1 MKSIIEYFYCLDLQ
15 ANESNP
21 PTVSSQKEDELYE
34 MLQALLSKEEFQMFE
49 KFVDVYGDRKAEECE
64 YYYKKGFKTAMRL
77 MMEACNDEDE
87 IKEKK
92 YENLF

>member
-1 MKSIIEYFYCLDLQ
+1 MKSIIEHFYNLELME
-15 ANESNP
+15 NENNP
-21 PTVSSQKEDELYE
+21 PTVPSQ
-34 MLQALLSKEEFQMFE
+34 MLKALLKKEEFKMFE
-49 KFVDVYGDRKAEECE
+49 KFVDFYGDRKAEECE

>member
-34 MLQALLSKEEFQMFE
+34 MLQALLTKEEFQI
-49 KFVDVYGDRKAEECE
+49 VHIHGS
-64 YYYKKGFKTAMRL
+64 
-77 MMEACNDEDE
+77 
-87 IKEKK
+87 
-92 YENLF
+92 

>member
-34 MLQALLSKEEFQMFE
+34 KLQALLTKEEFILFE
-49 KFVDVYGDRKAEECE
+49 KFVDVYGNRKAEECE

-77 MMEACNDEDE
+77 IMEACNDEDE
-87 IKEKK
+87 TKEKK
-92 YENLF
+92 YEDLF